1 MDLVKNYID
10 FKLYI
15 NSIHVNFYQ
24 NLSKTNFYINI
35 KLETMILLQQH
46 FFLNKMNLNMFFSF
60 Q

>member
-35 KLETMILLQQH
+35 KLETDFVATA
-46 FFLNKMNLNMFFSF
+46 FFLNKMNMNMFFVFSD
-60 Q
+60 